1 MPAGTPRKAKRKKA
15 RTPLKPSDQ
24 TDPDHEPSGETGQ
37 VEGRARKNDRRCI
50 ASGVSLGGNDPA
62 IRFVLSPDGVVVPDL
77 AEKLPG
83 RGAWVTADRALVLKA
98 AQKGLF
104 SRAFK
109 AQAKLPDGGPD
120 AFVEALAGALADRA
134 LNALGLARRA
144 GFLLIGYEKT
154 RAAVQKGAASAYIHA
169 SDAASDGTDK
179 IRQVANP
186 ALPVWHPFPGS
197 DLDGALGEANI
208 VHMALTDPGMARR
221 FGREA
226 ARFVAYGGKE
236 A

>member
-1 MPAGTPRKAKRKKA
+1 MPAGIARKAKRKKA

-24 TDPDHEPSGETGQ
+24 AETGQ
-37 VEGRARKNDRRCI
+37 DAGQETARDTARDRKNDRRCI
-50 ASGVSLGGNDPA
+50 ASGASLDRQDPA
-62 IRFVLSPDGVVVPDL
+62 IRFVLGPDNVVVPDL

-83 RGAWVTADRALVLKA
+83 RGAWVAADRVLVLKA
-98 AQKGLF
+98 ARKGLF

-109 AQAKLPDGGPD
+109 AQAKLPDGGAE
-120 AFVEALAGALADRA
+120 AFAEALHRALAERA

-144 GFLLIGYEKT
+144 GFLLVGFEKT
-154 RAAVQKGAASAYIHA
+154 RAAVQKGAASAYIYA
-169 SDAASDGTDK
+169 SDASADGTDK
-179 IRQVANP
+179 IRQVARP

-226 ARFVAYGGKE
+226 ARFVAYGG
-236 A
+236 AGA